1 VTGARI
7 EVASEVGEIGNKIKV
22 TIRVGVANIIRDL
35 VLEGIIRSRGEAD
48 PQYTDSAFAY
58 GIEFIE
64 PEEDKR
70 LLLYAYVYAQI
81 GSEEII
87 S

>member
-1 VTGARI
+1 MSV
-7 EVASEVGEIGNKIKV
+7 N
-22 TIRVGVANIIRDL
+22 VANISRDL
-35 VLEGIIRSRGEAD
+35 VVDAIIRSRVDVD
-48 PQYTDSAFAY
+48 PQSMDFNSVIAY
-58 GIEFIE
+58 GVEFVE

-87 S
+87 SG